1 MNTTKS
7 FSMIYSFVALLLISL
22 FAGCSSGPQKNQL
35 AAPNSGFL
43 PNYEI
48 LKPVAIKDPD
58 VHVWRYRKND
68 VPTNTYQAVIVDPIF
83 INQEPN
89 QKITPE
95 IIAAVKAELQKDI
108 LDSISKRGLKV
119 VNQAGPG
126 VARLSVGITGAD
138 YTNDGSLRPRDFTP
152 IGLVTNAASR
162 ATDLNSKIPAMI
174 LESKVVDSQSKDI
187 LNEGLIT
194 IKGESFRTGSGSIDS
209 FVEMTKKSIRLA
221 LQY

>member
-7 FSMIYSFVALLLISL
+7 FKMIYSLIVALFIILLQ
-22 FAGCSSGPQKNQL
+22 ACSSAPQTNHST
-35 AAPNSGFL
+35 APNSGFL
-43 PNYEI
+43 PNYDI
-48 LKPVAIKDPD
+48 LTPVAIKDPD
-58 VHVWRYRKND
+58 VHLWRYRKSGITSNS
-68 VPTNTYQAVIVDPIF
+68 YQAVIVDPIM
-83 INQEPN
+83 INHEPN
-89 QKITPE
+89 QKLTPE
-95 IIAAVKAELQKDI
+95 VLASIKAELQKDI
-108 LDSISKRGLKV
+108 LDSLRNRGFKV
-119 VNQAGPG
+119 VNEPGPG
-126 VARLSVGITGAD
+126 VARLTVGITGAD

-152 IGLVTNAASR
+152 VGLVTNAASR

-221 LQY
+221 LQN

>member
-1 MNTTKS
+1 MNTSLS
-7 FSMIYSFVALLLISL
+7 FKMIYSLIASLLIFL
-22 FAGCSSGPQKNQL
+22 LAACSSAPQKTQL

-58 VHVWRYRKND
+58 VHLWRYRKND
-68 VPTNTYQAVIVDPIF
+68 IPPNSYQAVIVDPIM
-83 INQEPN
+83 INHEPN
-89 QKITPE
+89 QKLTPE
-95 IIAAVKAELQKDI
+95 VLASIKAELQKDI
-108 LDSISKRGLKV
+108 LDSLHNRGFKV
-119 VNQAGPG
+119 VNQPGPG
-126 VARLSVGITGAD
+126 IARLTVGITGAD
-138 YTNDGSLRPRDFTP
+138 YANDGSLRPRDLTP
-152 IGLVTNAASR
+152 VGLVTNVAGR
-162 ATDLNSKIPAMI
+162 ATDLNSKFPAMI

-221 LQY
+221 LQN